1 MKWDHCFGSPIYE
14 YTEISK
20 ITKYITIFH
29 IFAKIIVIMSKKKAQ
44 QIQPIQSTPE
54 PTKSKISQ
62 PVATEVINTDLLFG
76 RKNYILMIAGIG
88 SILLGYVL
96 MSGGSMPSPD
106 VWDESLIYSHRRIT
120 LAPILI
126 LAGFVL
132 QIVAIFTKKD

>member
-1 MKWDHCFGSPIYE
+1 
-14 YTEISK
+14 
-20 ITKYITIFH
+20 
-29 IFAKIIVIMSKKKAQ
+29 MSKKKPQ
-44 QIQPIQSTPE
+44 QTQPNQTPPE
-54 PTKSKISQ
+54 PTKSKINQ
-62 PVATEVINTDLLFG
+62 PAVTEVINTDLLFG

-88 SILLGYVL
+88 LILLGFLL

-120 LAPILI
+120 VAPILI